1 MPLEAW
7 LPRRSRKFEPRL
19 SALLPADWLALVDVA
34 PGVGDGA
41 GEGDGEGK
49 GDGEGDGDGDG
60 VGVGVGV
67 GVGDEVGVEVGVGV
81 CAKAAVAGNIATAA
95 SVMTIA
101 VAIRRTRSSPIV
113 GRIPV
118 GCCVQHMTTNPETK
132 WRPAKI
138 QHARRAG
145 ATICAELP
153 RGVNR
158 SACFRRGDCLQ
169 LWFRCHSSQIAAG
182 HLRCGLEICAQLASA
197 RFSCWN
203 IVHNRNWPLGCAFR
217 DRLKTRTDF
226 RKPVC
231 DVAREKRPRLFYI

>member
-67 GVGDEVGVEVGVGV
+67 GVGDDVGVEVGVGV

-101 VAIRRTRSSPIV
+101 V
-113 GRIPV
+113 
-118 GCCVQHMTTNPETK
+118 
-132 WRPAKI
+132 
-138 QHARRAG
+138 
-145 ATICAELP
+145 
-153 RGVNR
+153 
-158 SACFRRGDCLQ
+158 
-169 LWFRCHSSQIAAG
+169 
-182 HLRCGLEICAQLASA
+182 
-197 RFSCWN
+197 
-203 IVHNRNWPLGCAFR
+203 
-217 DRLKTRTDF
+217 
-226 RKPVC
+226 
-231 DVAREKRPRLFYI
+231 